1 MDNSNKAIR
10 INGRVLRIARLD
22 AELYHYLS
30 DPEPLLTRLRASR
43 ERIDVFTFLQGLP
56 ETEPKFKYPMEWD
69 NLAVVPI
76 STFETWWTK
85 QISGKTRN
93 MVKQAEKKGVEI
105 REIPFD
111 EKLVHGIWEI
121 YNETPI
127 RQGHRFPHYG
137 KNFDT
142 VYRDEATYLD
152 SSTFLGAYQGE
163 ELIGFIK
170 LITDE
175 SGKQAG
181 LMNILSKISHRDK
194 APTNALIA
202 QAVRFCADSGIGFL
216 AYANFSYRNKQHD
229 TLREFKERNG
239 FQRIDVPR
247 YFVPLTRFGWIAL
260 HLGFHHRLVDRV
272 PESIVGRLREL
283 RKNWQVRRIQT
294 PTEAA

>member
-30 DPEPLLTRLRASR
+30 DPEPLLTRLRDSR

-127 RQGHRFPHYG
+127 RQGRRFPHYG

-170 LITDE
+170 LVTDE

-202 QAVRFCADSGIGFL
+202 QAVRFCADRGIGLL